1 MQEGGC
7 GWNGW
12 VAAATEH
19 QSIAVPCRAD
29 RLAEESPSQG
39 GAISGRLNGAMGDL
53 CPTVDDSESDH
64 VF

>member
-1 MQEGGC
+1 MEWLGGDR
-7 GWNGW
+7 NRAQTN
-12 VAAATEH
+12 AAA
-19 QSIAVPCRAD
+19 CMAD

-39 GAISGRLNGAMGDL
+39 GAISGRLNDAMGDL